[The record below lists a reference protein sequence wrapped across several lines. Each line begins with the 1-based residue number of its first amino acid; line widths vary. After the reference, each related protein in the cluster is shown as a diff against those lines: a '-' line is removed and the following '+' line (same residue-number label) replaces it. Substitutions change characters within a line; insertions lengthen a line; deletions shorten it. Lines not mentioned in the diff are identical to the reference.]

1 MIEIVSIRK
10 NFVNSTT
17 PVLND
22 ISLRIE
28 SGEFFS
34 LLGPSGCGKT
44 TLLRILAG
52 LEKPD
57 AGKVLFNGRD
67 ITDLSPQERPFHMVF
82 QRHALFPHL
91 TVFENVAFGLRL
103 QKLPPT
109 EIRERVENALKM
121 VKMTEF
127 ANRKPDSLSG
137 GQSQRVALARAI
149 AGRPQV
155 ILLDEPLSAL
165 DLKLRE
171 SMQLELRQLQKN
183 LGITFVYITHDQQEA
198 FSMSDRVAV
207 MSEGRFEQ
215 ISDPLSLY
223 LQPQS
228 LFSARFV
235 GAAASLPLGVVSS
248 QGAEQVEVDYRG
260 RLLRG
265 MPVGA
270 SREGQAYAV
279 IRPECL
285 TCGDSAAE
293 GMNSLSAVV
302 RQSTFRG
309 GWIEVLLETEAG
321 DALSFYRPVKAGGAG
336 YQVGERVEVAFDP
349 ADTRIF
355 WSATETVTARAAT

>member
-10 NFVNSTT
+10 NFVNSTAA
-17 PVLND
+17 VLD
-22 ISLRIE
+22 GISLRIE

-57 AGKVLFNGRD
+57 SGQILFQGRD
-67 ITDLSPQERPFHMVF
+67 ITHLSPQERPFHMVF

-103 QKLPPT
+103 QKCSAN
-109 EIRERVENALKM
+109 EIRERVAEALRR
-121 VKMTEF
+121 VKMSEY
-127 ANRKPDSLSG
+127 AQRKPESLSG

-149 AGRPQV
+149 VGRPQV

-171 SMQLELRQLQKN
+171 TMQLELRQLQKN
-183 LGITFVYITHDQQEA
+183 LGITFVYVTHDQQEA

-215 ISDPLSLY
+215 ISDPQSLY
-223 LQPQS
+223 LRPQS
-228 LFSARFV
+228 LFSAQFV
-235 GAAASLPLGVVSS
+235 GAAASLPVGDVVA
-248 QGAEQVEVDYRG
+248 GGDAEVEVEYRG
-260 RLLRG
+260 ARLRG
-265 MPVGA
+265 TPVGG
-270 SREGQAYAV
+270 SRAGRAFAV
-279 IRPECL
+279 IRPESMV
-285 TCGDSAAE
+285 CGATAA
-293 GMNSLSAVV
+293 GDMNRLAAVV
-302 RQSTFRG
+302 RQTAFRG
-309 GWIEVLLETEAG
+309 GWVEVILETEGG
-321 DALSFYRPVKAGGAG
+321 DAVSFYRPVKGGEEFQIG
-336 YQVGERVEVAFDP
+336 QTVEVAFSP

-355 WSATETVTARAAT
+355 WQAPS

>member
-57 AGKVLFNGRD
+57 AGRVLFNGRD
-67 ITDLSPQERPFHMVF
+67 ITALTPQERPFHMVF

-91 TVFENVAFGLRL
+91 SVFENVAFGLRL
-103 QKLPPT
+103 QKLPPA
-109 EIRERVENALKM
+109 EIRERVEGALRM
-121 VKMTEF
+121 VKMTEY
-127 ANRKPDSLSG
+127 AARKPESLSG

-171 SMQLELRQLQKN
+171 TMQLELRQLQKN
-183 LGITFVYITHDQQEA
+183 LGITFVYVTHDQQEA

-223 LQPQS
+223 LRPQS

-235 GAAASLPLGVVSS
+235 GAAASLPLDAVAGP
-248 QGAEQVEVDYRG
+248 GRAEAPAGSDAEEIEADYRG
-260 RLLRG
+260 RRLRG
-265 MPVGA
+265 TPVGA
-270 SREGQAYAV
+270 AREGRAFAV
-279 IRPECL
+279 VRPECL
-285 TCGDSAAE
+285 VCGGDAVRE
-293 GMNSLSAVV
+293 GMNLLPATV

-309 GWIEVLLETEAG
+309 GWIEVRLETEGG
-321 DALSFYRPVKAGGAG
+321 DALSFYRPVQAGAD
-336 YQVGERVEVAFDP
+336 YEVGQRVEVAFAP

-355 WSATETVTARAAT
+355 WQAP

>member
-17 PVLND
+17 PVLDN

-57 AGKVLFNGRD
+57 SGKILFNGQD
-67 ITDLSPQERPFHMVF
+67 ITELSPQERPFHMVF

-91 TVFENVAFGLRL
+91 NVFENVAFGLRL
-103 QKLPPT
+103 QKLPDA
-109 EIRERVENALKM
+109 EIRERVEHALKM

-127 ANRKPDSLSG
+127 THRKPESLSG

-149 AGRPQV
+149 ACRPQV

-171 SMQLELRQLQKN
+171 SMQIELRQLQKN
-183 LGITFVYITHDQQEA
+183 LGITFIYITHDQQEA

-235 GAAASLPLGVVSS
+235 GAAASLDLGSAFAHAD
-248 QGAEQVEVDYRG
+248 QTDVEVDYRG
-260 RLLRG
+260 RRLRG
-265 MPVGA
+265 TAVGA
-270 SREGQAYAV
+270 ARQGNAYAV
-279 IRPECL
+279 VRPECL
-285 TCGDSAAE
+285 ICGEGVAE
-293 GMNSLSAVV
+293 GMNLLPAVV
-302 RQSTFRG
+302 RESTFRG
-309 GWIEVLLETEAG
+309 GWIEVLVETDGG
-321 DALSFYRPVKAGGAG
+321 DSLSFYRPVNANGTG
-336 YQVGERVEVAFDP
+336 YQVGQRVEVAFAP

-355 WSATETVTARAAT
+355 WADAERAVR